1 MAEWRHGTRG
11 VLPLK
16 HRRDRERKE
25 TSDKEQWREATPL
38 SFSCADSMSVVSD
51 RAFQL
56 TRTSQCAR

>member
-1 MAEWRHGTRG
+1 M
-11 VLPLK
+11 K